1 MLENSLN
8 SVKNKQFID
17 TFKDQFYR
25 DVLEYNK
32 VYLKQMQNQ
41 DSPLFHLLTI
51 EKNFNGEN
59 ELVNDL
65 INHAASLIEVTNDEI
80 INETFYSP
88 SQHTFIYTVLFNSSF
103 KSSSLYKRVIN
114 HLTETYKD
122 WINNGC
128 CVNDVYIYQGFSQ
141 EQLNIVE
148 QIWALVTNT
157 QKENLTIST
166 LFKANR
172 REMQAKLEMK
182 DKVVSC
188 LNAYCGHAIDKDLYH
203 QQIREWYNRF
213 QQATTKSAEIPQAF
227 RDILPFANE
236 LNPYANAS
244 NWRMFVERK
253 LINEPGMI

>member
-65 INHAASLIEVTNDEI
+65 INHAASLITVTNDEI
-80 INETFYSP
+80 IKETFYSP
-88 SQHTFIYTVLFNSSF
+88 SRHNFIYTVLFNPSF

-148 QIWALVTNT
+148 QIWALATNI
-157 QKENLTIST
+157 QKENLTIKK
-166 LFKANR
+166 LFEANQ
-172 REMQAKLEMK
+172 REMQIKLEIK
-182 DKVVSC
+182 NKIVSC
-188 LNAYCGHAIDKDLYH
+188 LNVYCEHAIDKDLYH
-203 QQIREWYNRF
+203 QLIREWYNRF
-213 QQATTKSAEIPQAF
+213 EQAITKSTKIPQELQA
-227 RDILPFANE
+227 ILPFANE

-244 NWRMFVERK
+244 NWRVFRK
-253 LINEPGMI
+253 CNLINELGMI

>member
-65 INHAASLIEVTNDEI
+65 INHAASLITVTNDEI
-80 INETFYSP
+80 IKETFYSP
-88 SQHTFIYTVLFNSSF
+88 SRHNFIYTVLFNPSF
-103 KSSSLYKRVIN
+103 KSSSLYERVIN
-114 HLTETYKD
+114 HLIETYKD
-122 WINNGC
+122 WIDHGC
-128 CVNDVYIYQGFSQ
+128 RVNDVFTFQGFSR

-148 QIWALVTNT
+148 QIWALATNT

-166 LFKANR
+166 LFEANR
-172 REMQAKLEMK
+172 REMQAKLEIK

-203 QQIREWYNRF
+203 QLIREWYNRF

-244 NWRMFVERK
+244 NWRVYLERN